1 MFKEKVNV
9 SSTSSFLCGWILP
22 VKTLK
27 SEEKPI
33 CFPNPISNSIWGV
46 IFILKICL
54 YTDV

>member
-27 SEEKPI
+27 SEEKPT
-33 CFPNPISNSIWGV
+33 CFPNPISNSIWGGDFHPKNLSV
-46 IFILKICL
+46 H
-54 YTDV
+54 